1 MSLVKIKS
9 AWDQR
14 SVDRFMQANVD
25 PVGRAC
31 SGAAEAC
38 LTGSPRYRY
47 AEHANRFAMLST
59 GRLLYV
65 SKLMLLSGLISLS
78 LLGERAMSYEEPQYT
93 VVQTDGEFEYR
104 QYEPY
109 RVSETVIEGARNAD
123 AASSEG
129 FRRLFAYI
137 SGANSSQSKISMT
150 VPVSQGASEKIA
162 MTVPV
167 QQSAAEEGW
176 RVSFMLPSEFTLETA
191 PVPTD
196 PRVYV
201 REVPG
206 RLMVVQKFSGRWT
219 ESNYGKHEQE
229 LTQYVAAAGLT
240 TAGAVERAAYNAPFS
255 IPWFRRNEVMV
266 EIESLPAK

>member
-1 MSLVKIKS
+1 ML
-9 AWDQR
+9 
-14 SVDRFMQANVD
+14 
-25 PVGRAC
+25 
-31 SGAAEAC
+31 
-38 LTGSPRYRY
+38 LT
-47 AEHANRFAMLST
+47 N
-59 GRLLYV
+59 RLLFA
-65 SKLMLLSGLISLS
+65 SKLVLMAGLLSLS
-78 LLGERAMSYEEPQYT
+78 ILGERAMSYEEPQYT
-93 VVQTDGEFEYR
+93 VVSAEGDFEYR
-104 QYEPY
+104 QYDPY
-109 RVSETVIEGARNAD
+109 LVSETIIKGARDAD

-129 FRRLFAYI
+129 FRRLFGYI
-137 SGANSSQSKISMT
+137 SGKNSSQSKISMT

-196 PRVYV
+196 TRVYV

-219 ESNYGKHEQE
+219 ESNYNKHEQE
-229 LTQYVAAAGLT
+229 LAQYVAAAGLS
-240 TAGAVERAAYNAPFS
+240 TAGTIERAAYNAPFS

-266 EIESLPAK
+266 EIEGLPANL